1 MTNTLSR
8 LRDALTTEVARWER
22 VEAFTAMDAHRM
34 LAAFRAL
41 AAPPPHGDHAEVDA
55 GPDRCTGLTARWCP
69 IHGDCSCDA
78 VEGLGGSAC
87 PLHAMGSN
95 HVEGE
100 SDPLAALAA
109 TPDARPD
116 PRATLDWIEH
126 NVSGGLHLVATARAK
141 AHVDPRLDLIALEW
155 IRANDPAALPASP
168 QATTPAPSHD
178 AKE

>member
-69 IHGDCSCDA
+69 VHGDCSCDA

-87 PLHAMGSN
+87 PLHAMDSN

-100 SDPLAALAA
+100 IDPRAALAA

-116 PRATLDWIEH
+116 PTTLCRDCNVWDSAGDWC
-126 NVSGGLHLVATARAK
+126 NTVLAR
-141 AHVDPRLDLIALEW
+141 RYGT
-155 IRANDPAALPASP
+155 DPACVKFRALPASP

-178 AKE
+178 AKENDHA